1 MRLGFVTLP
10 DILWRKPT
18 NASYKFMGSEMLP
31 VGAYVT
37 NEHEYILLA
46 RKGVRRIFQTRDEK
60 QVRRQSTF
68 FWEER
73 NHWFSGI
80 WTDLRGTKQKL

>member
-31 VGAYVT
+31 AALMSPM
-37 NEHEYILLA
+37 NMS
-46 RKGVRRIFQTRDEK
+46 IF
-60 QVRRQSTF
+60 S
-68 FWEER
+68 
-73 NHWFSGI
+73 
-80 WTDLRGTKQKL
+80 